1 VFTSR
6 RERRLWLWAL
16 VVLVGVFATLQ
27 FASTLPDRLRNDDV
41 TTAAFAAALLLV
53 AAAVLTQGLRTRPG
67 GLELGVGLGVGT
79 VVMLVLVRTAIPER
93 SHLMEFGV
101 LAVLVFEA
109 LTERKAN
116 GRRVP
121 VPALLAVVVTTSLGA
136 LDEGIQFFLPSRVF
150 DPLDL
155 VFNTGAA
162 VAAVLGMVALGFAR
176 RWQQRRRER

>member
-1 VFTSR
+1 
-6 RERRLWLWAL
+6 
-16 VVLVGVFATLQ
+16 
-27 FASTLPDRLRNDDV
+27 
-41 TTAAFAAALLLV
+41 
-53 AAAVLTQGLRTRPG
+53 
-67 GLELGVGLGVGT
+67 LELGVGLGVGT